1 MANQT
6 DKLPAGKA
14 GEGTNM
20 TTSSSDTT
28 TGGTASGNVP
38 VAAPTD
44 AKAGEVQ
51 GGSIGA
57 PDLAGE
63 QNEAASAS
71 QERYSKGYALK
82 VGKKGHTHNGK
93 DIKKGV
99 TIMLD
104 IAEYRWALSN
114 GIGEPGDAAEAGID
128 VDSKGMVLTPEN
140 EPSLEELEA
149 KARGG
154 KKEGA

>member
-20 TTSSSDTT
+20 TATSSDTT
-28 TGGTASGNVP
+28 AGATASGNVP

-44 AKAGEVQ
+44 AKPGDPQ

-57 PDLAGE
+57 PDLAGQ
-63 QNEAASAS
+63 QNEAAKAD
-71 QERYSKGYALK
+71 QKYNRGYALK
-82 VGKKGHTHNGK
+82 VTKKGHVHAG
-93 DIKKGV
+93 IEVKKGA

-104 IAEYRWALSN
+104 IAEYRWALDN
-114 GIGEPGDAAEAGID
+114 KIGEPGNAEDAGFD
-128 VDSKGMVLTPEN
+128 VDSKGMVLKPEN
-140 EPSLEELEA
+140 EPTLEELEA
-149 KARGG
+149 KARGN
-154 KKEGA
+154 KQSEE